1 MSTAALERR
10 AGQRM
15 RGSGMHILAYYTYF
29 AYSAKVQISKEAYR
43 SGKPPFEKYIFN
55 IFNTFYFCAYFCIFF
70 L

>member
-15 RGSGMHILAYYTYF
+15 RGSGMHILANYTYF

-43 SGKPPFEKYIFN
+43 SGKPPFEMHANQSDCCTATEYVHCR
-55 IFNTFYFCAYFCIFF
+55 T
-70 L
+70 